1 MKHVVTFLL
10 ISIFAANLAFAQQP
24 SLQTDL
30 SLKYIVREAGKKKTT
45 PPIVIMMHGYG
56 SNERDLFELSRY
68 IPDSFIVISARAP
81 YTVDRGYRWFDRDK
95 SQQKF
100 EAVKTELESSRKLVL
115 KFVEELGRK
124 YHTNG
129 NRIYIMGFSQGAIMS
144 YAAGL
149 TMPTAV
155 RGIGILSGL
164 LPQPIREQTQKSAA
178 LSKLR
183 IFIAHGTTDNILSY
197 ADAKAGN
204 DYLVSIGLKPEF
216 HTYAGMEHT
225 ISAEV
230 LSDLI
235 KWLVK

>member
-1 MKHVVTFLL
+1 MKHLVSFLF

-30 SLKYIVREAGKKKTT
+30 SLKYIVREASKKRTN
-45 PPIVIMMHGYG
+45 PPVVIMMHGYG
-56 SNERDLFELSRY
+56 SNERDLFELSKY

-81 YTVDRGYRWFDRDK
+81 YTIDRGYRWFDRDK

-100 EAVKTELESSRKLVL
+100 EVVRSELESSRKLVL
-115 KFVEELGRK
+115 KFIGEVGKK
-124 YHTNG
+124 YHTSG
-129 NRIYIMGFSQGAIMS
+129 AKIYVMGFSQGAIMS

-149 TMPTAV
+149 TSPASV

-164 LPQPIREQTQKSAA
+164 LPQPVREQTQKSAA
-178 LSKLR
+178 LSKLS
-183 IFIAHGTTDNILSY
+183 IFIAHGTADNILSY
-197 ADAKAGN
+197 ADAKAAN
-204 DYLVSIGLKPEF
+204 DYLVSLGLKPEF

-225 ISAEV
+225 ISGEV
-230 LSDLI
+230 LGDLI

>member
-1 MKHVVTFLL
+1 
-10 ISIFAANLAFAQQP
+10 
-24 SLQTDL
+24 
-30 SLKYIVREAGKKKTT
+30 
-45 PPIVIMMHGYG
+45 MHGYG